1 MRQCWLENPTDRPSF
16 TELRL
21 QLEQLLS
28 VDRNY
33 LDLDNIDVPLST
45 SESSS
50 NSVPKTD
57 DRLSLI
63 SNKHSQSVKSSGLAK
78 ASTGRQLR
86 AITIPSL
93 THDTVTINVRREQS
107 NDWIMRG
114 RDDETMT

>member
-1 MRQCWLENPTDRPSF
+1 MRHCWLENPLDRPTF
-16 TELRL
+16 TDLRL

-63 SNKHSQSVKSSGLAK
+63 SNRHAESSGYTVKTA
-78 ASTGRQLR
+78 TFRPNR
-86 AITIPSL
+86 AIAIPTL
-93 THDTVTINVRREQS
+93 TRDSVAVTFCREQPLG
-107 NDWIMRG
+107 WLEKG
-114 RDDETMT
+114 RSDETST

>member
-1 MRQCWLENPTDRPSF
+1 MRQCWLENPKDRPTF
-16 TELRL
+16 TDLRL

-63 SNKHSQSVKSSGLAK
+63 SNRHAESCKNMVKSS
-78 ASTGRQLR
+78 TGKPAR
-86 AITIPSL
+86 AIATL
-93 THDTVTINVRREQS
+93 TRDSVTVNICKEQPR
-107 NDWIMRG
+107 DWLVRG
-114 RDDETMT
+114 RNDETST